1 MLTLAELALLAQ
13 SHAAELALPAPY
25 LAIGDRTYDLRARP
39 LVMGSIN
46 LSRDS
51 TYRESIATSAGSA
64 VRKAKVM
71 AAQGADLIDIGA
83 ESSTAA
89 ARRVGADEQ
98 IAALVP
104 IVERLAD
111 EAIPVSV
118 ETYEPTVVRACLKAG
133 ARVLNLTGA
142 AHQDE
147 ILAAAAEHEATVI
160 LCYVGGANV
169 RDVTDVPLDSDPV
182 PALIGHFSDRIAL
195 ARARGVERIIIDPGM
210 GFYYG
215 NLVDPR
221 TRAKHQAG
229 VILGSFRLAGLGV
242 PICNAMPH
250 AFDLFEDQFR
260 TAEGFFAVLGRLGGT
275 HIFRTHEVAHV
286 RAVLGAMD
294 VLDS

>member
-13 SHAAELALPAPY
+13 AHAADLALPAPS
-25 LAIGDRTYDLRARP
+25 LAIGDRTYDLGQRP

-46 LSRDS
+46 VSSDS
-51 TYRESIATSAGSA
+51 TYRESIATSAESA
-64 VRKAKVM
+64 VRKARVM

-83 ESSTAA
+83 ESSTAR
-89 ARRVGADEQ
+89 ARRVGAEEQ

-118 ETYEPTVVRACLKAG
+118 ETYEPAVVRACLKAG

-142 AHQDE
+142 SHQEE
-147 ILAAAAEHEATVI
+147 ILAAASEHGATVI
-160 LCYVGGANV
+160 LCYVGGATV
-169 RDVTDVPLDSDPV
+169 RDVTDVPLDADPM
-182 PALIGHFSDRIAL
+182 PALLGHFDDRITL
-195 ARARGVERIIIDPGM
+195 ARDRGVERIVIDPGM
-210 GFYYG
+210 GFHYG

-221 TRAKHQAG
+221 TRARHQAQ
-229 VILGSFRLAGLGV
+229 VILGSFRLRSLGM

-260 TAEGFFAVLGRLGGT
+260 SAEGFFAVLGRLGGT
-275 HIFRTHEVAHV
+275 NVFRTHEVAHV
-286 RAVLGAMD
+286 RAVLDAMA
-294 VLDS
+294 VLEG